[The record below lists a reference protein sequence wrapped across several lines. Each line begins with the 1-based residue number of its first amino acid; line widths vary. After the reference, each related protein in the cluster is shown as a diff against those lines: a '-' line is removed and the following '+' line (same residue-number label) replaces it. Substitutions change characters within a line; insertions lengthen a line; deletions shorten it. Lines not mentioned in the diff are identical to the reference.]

1 MSAADSTYRLNLPP
15 EIFVYVPSG
24 QLRAFVSNALH
35 GAGLASG
42 LSETLAGLL
51 VDNDLR
57 GVHSHGTRLAATY
70 AADLRDGRLNGTP
83 DVSVSRETPVSLVVD
98 GDGGPGYFAMLEGTR
113 RAIAKAEAGGIAVV
127 QTRNHGHIGAAGIY
141 TRMGINH
148 DLLTFVTGGHRID
161 LQPGMPVY
169 SPAIGSPM
177 SFGAPA
183 GDSAPLVVDF
193 SPVYDLR
200 TSPHREQIAQWI
212 PGTVFRCIGMGA
224 IAQAWG
230 GILAGTGFAESDA
243 DREYESADQSALL
256 IAFQI
261 GLFAEPAQFKRE
273 MDEFARRVETL
284 EPLDGFERSQLAG
297 GPEAERERQYA
308 LEGIPIGPEHQQAL
322 NELAAISNVEPLW
335 H

>member
-1 MSAADSTYRLNLPP
+1 MSAAESTYKLNLPP
-15 EIFVYVPSG
+15 EEFVRIPG
-24 QLRAFVSNALH
+24 EQLRGFVSEVLLS
-35 GAGLASG
+35 AGLASG
-42 LSETLAGLL
+42 RSETLATLL
-51 VDNDLR
+51 VENDLR

-70 AADLRDGRLNGTP
+70 ASDLREGRLNASPTI
-83 DVSVSRETPVSLVVD
+83 SVERETPVSLVVD
-98 GDGGPGYFAMLEGTR
+98 GDGGPGYFAMLEATH

-141 TRMGINH
+141 TRLGISHN
-148 DLLTFVTGGHRID
+148 LLTFVTGGHRTD

-200 TSPHREQIAQWI
+200 TSPHREQIEQWI
-212 PGTVFRCIGMGA
+212 PGTVFRCIGLGA

-230 GILAGTGFAESDA
+230 GILAESGIAGGDTA
-243 DREYESADQSALL
+243 PEYEAADQSALL
-256 IAFQI
+256 FAFQI
-261 GLFAEPAQFKRE
+261 GLFIDPAQFKSE
-273 MDEFARRVETL
+273 MDEFARRVATL

-297 GPEAERERQYA
+297 GPEAERERDYA
-308 LEGIPIGPEHQQAL
+308 LKGIPIGPEHQQAL
-322 NELAAISNVEPLW
+322 KELATISGIEPPW